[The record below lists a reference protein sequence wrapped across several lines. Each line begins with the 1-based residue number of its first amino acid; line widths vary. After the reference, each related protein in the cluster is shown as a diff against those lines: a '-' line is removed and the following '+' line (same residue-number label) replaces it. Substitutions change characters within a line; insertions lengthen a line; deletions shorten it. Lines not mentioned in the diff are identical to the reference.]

1 MPLASEGV
9 GGDLGRPQSVG
20 QRTMGH
26 QEDVSFRMPL
36 ASEGV
41 GGDLWRPQSVRQRT
55 MEHQEVPHTISD
67 EKRFLLRIQN
77 DINPK
82 KS

>member
-9 GGDLGRPQSVG
+9 GGDLRRPQSVG

-26 QEDVSFRMPL
+26 HEDVSFRMPL

-55 MEHQEVPHTISD
+55 MGHQEVPHTKSD
-67 EKRFLLRIQN
+67 EKRFC
-77 DINPK
+77 
-82 KS
+82 